1 MVVYLGVRGRAKEIE
16 GVTTSKIDVACAVQN
31 NRGSGTKGNLMNT
44 TEGRQKSINLSFIW
58 DTVMGFTVYK
68 M

>member
-44 TEGRQKSINLSFIW
+44 TEGRQKRKR
-58 DTVMGFTVYK
+58 Y
-68 M
+68 